1 LAKIPPDK
9 YKNWA
14 AFLVGVSPGMLFCI
28 VLGTL
33 ARFID
38 ARLVPEQLFMFNYV
52 LFAIIL
58 GLLARNLFVL
68 PEAFKEGAAF
78 SAKIFLYTGIV
89 LLGAGLNL
97 RQIYSVGAA
106 ATLMVA
112 VSITF
117 SIAFCGWLMKKL
129 AANERWGHLIGTGLG
144 VCGISAIMALAPVIK
159 AKEKE
164 IITAIGAALL
174 NDLLVL
180 LALPFVGHA
189 LGWGDTLAGFLAGAV
204 PANTA
209 QAIAIGH
216 AYSDSA
222 GAVATIVKSTRNALL
237 PPVILV
243 MAGLYLRKG
252 LPVGERVRA
261 GMLWSKFPK
270 FILGLLI
277 AAALSTSGLLPLQ
290 ALAAAKALSSW
301 LFACCFA
308 AIGASMELKEMRSR
322 DLSALSFA
330 LMITAFLGFYA
341 YYYVTLFLLR

>member
-1 LAKIPPDK
+1 MAKIPPDK
-9 YKNWA
+9 HRNWA
-14 AFLVGVSPGMLFCI
+14 AFLVGVSPGVLFCI

-33 ARFID
+33 ASFID
-38 ARLVPEQLFMFNYV
+38 ARLVPEHLFMFNYV
-52 LFAIIL
+52 LIAILL
-58 GLLARNLFVL
+58 GLLARNLFTF
-68 PEAFKEGAAF
+68 PETFMEGVAF

-97 RQIYSVGAA
+97 KQLYAVGIAA
-106 ATLMVA
+106 IFMVA
-112 VSITF
+112 LSISF
-117 SIAFCGWLMKKL
+117 SIAFCGWLMKKI
-129 AANERWGHLIGTGLG
+129 AANERCGHLIGTGLG
-144 VCGISAIMALAPVIK
+144 ICGISAVMTLAPVIK

-164 IITAIGAALL
+164 IITAISAALL

-189 LGWGDTLAGFLAGAV
+189 LEWGDTLAGFLAGAV
-204 PANTA
+204 TANTA

-216 AYSDSA
+216 AYSGPA

-237 PPVILV
+237 PLVILV

-252 LPVGERVRA
+252 LPVGEKVRV

-277 AAALSTSGLLPLQ
+277 AAALSTSGLLPSQ

-301 LFACCFA
+301 FFVVCFV
-308 AIGASMELKEMRSR
+308 AIGASIELKEIGSK
-322 DLSALSFA
+322 DISAVSFA
-330 LMITAFLGFYA
+330 LLMTAFLGLYV
-341 YYYVTLFLLR
+341 YYYVTLFLIL